1 MKRGF
6 LGTCWLLLL
15 LVLFSTP
22 LWSQA
27 ANGSLTG
34 IVVDETAGVVP
45 GAEVA
50 LTSQASEKSF
60 TKVSSEGGT
69 FTFPALVPGLY
80 DLRAELSGFKVYLG
94 EDIKI
99 DVGQEYTLR
108 IELEVGSV
116 SEEVTVVAGVELM
129 ERSSAELSNTITKQ
143 QIDNLPL
150 NGRDPLGL
158 IQLNAGTAANGRTN
172 TVIAGNRTSYTSITL
187 DGVNIQDNFI
197 RANATDFSPVRLTVA
212 NVGEFTITTQNQ
224 GSEAGFGSNQVAVV
238 TPSGGNSFHGSL
250 YLFHRNSAQAANS
263 FFNNRR
269 GLSKNQLI
277 RNQFGATAAG
287 PVIKDK
293 LLFFANYEGQRI
305 RRQSTAN
312 TTVLTESARQ
322 GLFTFTDTETSVLH
336 QVNILEAAGLSMDPA
351 IQAVLSQVPTNF
363 NNFDAGDS
371 RAGLLRNTAG
381 FSFQQGNNNTRDQ
394 VKFRLDYHL
403 SDAHSLEGT
412 YQFLTNNDDRPDIDA
427 TFNQVPVVKSGTG
440 DAYSDFISTAWK
452 WNVSPTLLN
461 ELRLG
466 AFLSPVLFTTAEE
479 FEPGYK
485 LGGFLWTNP
494 VEDFEGQG
502 RNVSTWTLQDN
513 LSWQKGSHSLRF
525 GFQSNVVRVNSFSC
539 FDCIPNYT
547 VGLSTVNPT
556 GLDASHFG
564 GGIAGSDVTAAN
576 LLLGDL
582 VGFLSSA
589 GQQFVVPDAQATTFS
604 AGPDESFWEYDT
616 YALYLGDKWR
626 VNPKLTLDIGLR
638 WEYTPNLKESNGR
651 MVQINPK
658 SGQHMAQALLDPDG
672 VYDFVRG
679 RLIGEDLNNFA
690 PSIGLAWDPFGDA
703 KTVFRAGYGIA
714 YVNDEAIRSVDG
726 WLNRFGVSE
735 SASLSNLTTTIAQGL
750 PAIQAPEFE
759 LPLPLATIAARNAS
773 GKGTFGIP
781 NDLVLP
787 YVQTWNASIG
797 RELFWDMAIEARY
810 VGTKGTKLQRGVDLN
825 QIEISDNGFLD
836 DFLRARQNGF
846 LAQAATGRFDARF
859 NPGIPGSQPLQIFPR
874 LPGGGL
880 LTHPV
885 LVPHLQQGAAGQMAF
900 VYQQFNLTAGLPFNA
915 NPNANYADLAVNQA
929 SSIYHGGQLEV
940 KRRFKDG
947 LLFNA
952 NYTFSKVFTDASG
965 TGQTNFDPFV
975 DINNPGYDR
984 QRAAFDLTH
993 VFNANFLFELPFGRG
1008 RRFHIENSILNH
1020 ILGGWNMSSI
1030 FNWQSGQPFAIVS
1043 GRGTLNRNGRS
1054 GNNRA
1059 DSTLSVSEI
1068 RSLLFGMTESGGDLF
1083 FINPS
1088 NVTGADG
1095 RAVAPDG
1102 APPFAGQVFFNP
1114 APGYLGGLPG
1124 NAFNGPGYFN
1134 WDFLVAKKFDV
1145 TEGVDLEVRGEF
1157 FNFINNVNFDLPGTD
1172 ATTRF
1177 NINSTSF
1184 GQITSTLG
1192 APRIVQF
1199 ALKILW

>member
-6 LGTCWLLLL
+6 LRIGWLLCLL
-15 LVLFSTP
+15 AHSSGP

-34 IVVDETAGVVP
+34 IVVDESGGVVP
-45 GAEVA
+45 GAEIS
-50 LTSQASEKSF
+50 LTSQASARSF
-60 TKVSSEGGT
+60 TKISSAGGT

-80 DLRAELSGFKVYLG
+80 SLRAELTGFKAYLG

-99 DVGQEYTLR
+99 DIGQEYTLR
-108 IELEVGSV
+108 IELAVGSV
-116 SEEVTVVAGVELM
+116 AEEVTVVAGVELM
-129 ERSSAELSNTITKQ
+129 ERSSGELSNTITKQ

-150 NGRDPLGL
+150 DGRNPLGL

-172 TVIAGNRTSYTSITL
+172 TSIAGNRTSFTSITL
-187 DGVNIQDNFI
+187 DGVNVQDNFI
-197 RANATDFSPVRLTVA
+197 RANATDFSPVRVTVA
-212 NVGEFTITTQNQ
+212 NVAEFTITTQNQ
-224 GSEAGFGSNQVAVV
+224 GSEAGFGSNQVALV
-238 TPSGGNSFHGSL
+238 TPSGGNSFHGSA

-269 GLSKNQLI
+269 GLPKNQLI

-305 RRQSTAN
+305 RQQSTAN

-322 GLFTFTDTETSVLH
+322 GLFTFTDTGTGVLH

-351 IQAVLSQVPTNF
+351 IQSVLSQVPANF

-381 FSFQQGNNNTRDQ
+381 FSFQQGSNNTRDQ

-412 YQFLTNNDDRPDIDA
+412 YQFLTDTSDRPDIDL

-440 DAYSDFISTAWK
+440 GAYSDFISSAWK

-461 ELRLG
+461 ELRFG

-494 VEDFEGQG
+494 IEDFEGQG

-513 LSWQKGSHSLRF
+513 VSWQRGSHSLRF
-525 GFQSNVVRVNSFSC
+525 GFQSNIIRVNSFSC
-539 FDCIPNYT
+539 FDCTPNYT
-547 VGLSTVNPT
+547 VGLSTANPT

-564 GGIAGSDVTAAN
+564 GGISGSDLATANA
-576 LLLGDL
+576 LLGDL
-582 VGFLSSA
+582 AGFLSA
-589 GQQFVVPDAQATTFS
+589 ANQQFVVPDAQATAFS
-604 AGPDESFWEYDT
+604 PGSNENFWEYDT
-616 YALYLGDKWR
+616 YALYVGDKWR
-626 VNPKLTLDIGLR
+626 VNPKLTVDMGLR

-658 SGQHMAQALLDPDG
+658 SGQTMAEALLDPDG
-672 VYDFVRG
+672 VYDFVHG
-679 RLIGEDLNNFA
+679 RLIREDFNNFA

-714 YVNDEAIRSVDG
+714 YVNDEGIRSVDG
-726 WLNRFGVSE
+726 WLNRFGVLE
-735 SASLSNLTTTIAQGL
+735 DASLSNLTSTIAQGL
-750 PAIQAPEFE
+750 PAIPAPEFE
-759 LPLPLATIAARNAS
+759 LPLALSTIARRNAS

-781 NDLVLP
+781 RDLGLP
-787 YVQTWNASIG
+787 YVQAWNASIG

-810 VGTKGTKLQRGVDLN
+810 VGTKGTKLLRGVDLN
-825 QIEISDNGFLD
+825 QVEIFNNGFLD
-836 DFLRARQNGF
+836 DFQRARQNGF
-846 LAQAATGRFDARF
+846 LALAARGAFDGRY

-874 LPGGGL
+874 LVAAGL

-885 LVPHLQQGAAGQMAF
+885 VRGLLQQGAVGQLGYT
-900 VYQQFNLTAGLPFNA
+900 YQAFNLTGGFPFHPNPLA
-915 NPNANYADLAVNQA
+915 NFADLAVNQA
-929 SSIYHGGQLEV
+929 SSTYHGGQLEV
-940 KRRFKDG
+940 RRRFKDG

-952 NYTFSKVFTDASG
+952 NYTFSKVLTDASG

-984 QRAAFDLTH
+984 QRAHFDLTH
-993 VFNANFLFELPFGRG
+993 VFNANFLLELPFGRG
-1008 RRFHIENSILNH
+1008 RRFHIQNSILNH

-1030 FNWQSGQPFAIVS
+1030 FAWQSGQPFGIVS
-1043 GRGTLNRNGRS
+1043 GRGTLNRAGRS

-1059 DSTLSVSEI
+1059 DSNRSVSDI
-1068 RSLLFGMTESGGDLF
+1068 RSQLLGMTESGGDLF

-1102 APPFAGQVFFNP
+1102 APPFAGQTFFNP
-1114 APGYLGGLPG
+1114 APGFLGGLPG

-1145 TEGVDLEVRGEF
+1145 TEGIDLEVRGEF
-1157 FNFINNVNFDLPGTD
+1157 FNFINNVNFNPPDTW
-1172 ATTRF
+1172 

-1184 GQITSTLG
+1184 GQITSATG

-1199 ALKILW
+1199 ALKVLW